1 MTKEKLD
8 KKVEEV
14 KNETKIALETMFNE
28 LNNGQKKKLL
38 KNEEIIKLFDRY
50 NVEY

>member
-1 MTKEKLD
+1 MTKEILNQ
-8 KKVEEV
+8 KVEEV
-14 KNETKIALETMFNE
+14 KNETKIALETLFNE